1 MSNGKVWYWVHLGL
15 GIATALVVIAS
26 FVWLF
31 AFNSLIGNS
40 LISNSIQ
47 AAVIL
52 LFVMPGTLL
61 VYGINQLILWR
72 RKPRVVRTPDV
83 VVIVI
88 FTALAAVTL
97 STAFWSGGI
106 VLSFFSVPLLMIA
119 GVVSTIVIAFGNA
132 RAHEPELLTTPVVA
146 GSAPVGATLD
156 QLFPAQMVAGAPA
169 ATTPVAAE
177 PGAAATELGT
187 TPYGPKP

>member
-15 GIATALVVIAS
+15 GIATALLVIAT
-26 FVWLF
+26 FVGLF
-31 AFNSLIGNS
+31 AFNTVIGDT
-40 LISNSIQ
+40 IQ
-47 AAVIL
+47 AAIIL

-72 RKPRVVRTPDV
+72 RNPRVVRTSDI

-88 FTALAAVTL
+88 FTALAVVTL
-97 STAFWSGGI
+97 STAFWYDAII
-106 VLSFFSVPLLMIA
+106 VAFFSVPLLMIA
-119 GVVSTIVIAFGNA
+119 GVVSTIVIALGNA
-132 RAHEPELLTTPVVA
+132 RVQQPELLTTPVVP

-156 QLFPAQMVAGAPA
+156 QLFPAQPPPA
-169 ATTPVAAE
+169 ASE
-177 PGAAATELGT
+177 PST